1 MKVYT
6 VYQIDHIR
14 HVKEPVGM
22 VMERRKLDRGNNFE
36 GLLKLARKLYPAPSP
51 ESHIV
56 ISLE

>member
-1 MKVYT
+1 MKAYT

-14 HVKEPVGM
+14 HVKEPVGT
-22 VMERRKLDRGNNFE
+22 VWERRKSDRGNNFE